1 MIISVMQVTASTSLG
16 AKMVSPAISPVPT
29 TPLKG
34 NTIKIVKGK
43 LGGIEQPE
51 SSENNSAETAPKVE
65 EKLEKPKDV
74 LEMLAQI
81 E

>member
-1 MIISVMQVTASTSLG
+1 MQVGSTSLG
-16 AKMVSPAISPVPT
+16 AKVGSPAISPVPT

-51 SSENNSAETAPKVE
+51 STTEKSPEKNEPKSEGKN
-65 EKLEKPKDV
+65 EKPKDV

>member
-1 MIISVMQVTASTSLG
+1 MQVGGTSLG
-16 AKMVSPAISPVPT
+16 AKVGSPAISPVPL

-51 SSENNSAETAPKVE
+51 STTEKSPEKNEPKSDIGE
-65 EKLEKPKDV
+65 YKLLLMQFRMQTFCDI
-74 LEMLAQI
+74 L
-81 E
+81 